1 LRAQTQLLGKC
12 RRLPLGQRIQAASDL
27 EDDLLYALHG
37 PKSTSFADSD
47 YPCPVSLFGGTATRS
62 RKLERGP
69 AALFRFLQPF
79 ALLSRMLLI
88 ASEWGEWAVFGGLAI
103 LEACCFVGAGGGV
116 AGTVRMSAGAGERA
130 AIDDQVFLADG
141 TAIKPALQD
150 LAHSGRIAGL
160 RGQRRPGHV
169 WRHPV
174 VGHRAPR
181 VILGSRLREPDVSG
195 IPGQLAAFQRPRDRV
210 AVTD

>member
-1 LRAQTQLLGKC
+1 MRSLLSARAQD
-12 RRLPLGQRIQAASDL
+12 RPR
-27 EDDLLYALHG
+27 G
-37 PKSTSFADSD
+37 PPSTHEHWQGAGH
-47 YPCPVSLFGGTATRS
+47 PGVSLSGGTATRS
-62 RKLERGP
+62 GRLRCGP
-69 AALFRFLQPF
+69 V
-79 ALLSRMLLI
+79 ALLCST
-88 ASEWGEWAVFGGLAI
+88 EWGEWAVFGGLAI

-174 VGHRAPR
+174 V
-181 VILGSRLREPDVSG
+181 
-195 IPGQLAAFQRPRDRV
+195 
-210 AVTD
+210 